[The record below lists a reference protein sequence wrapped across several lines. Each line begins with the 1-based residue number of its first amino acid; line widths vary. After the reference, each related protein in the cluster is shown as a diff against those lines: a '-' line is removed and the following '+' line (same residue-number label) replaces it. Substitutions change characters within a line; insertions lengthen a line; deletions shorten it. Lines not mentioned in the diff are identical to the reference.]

1 MIWDNLLI
9 ALQAIRA
16 NKMRS
21 LLTMLGIIIGVAAVI
36 AVVSIVQGLDHVIST
51 QFEGVGVTYI
61 MVFPRQ
67 DQQDPD
73 LAGREV
79 TLTYEDGLA
88 IMERAQGIKLFNPV
102 FFRGEQTRAGSR
114 QHATMLLGVGPS
126 HQEVSNHWVGQG
138 RFFSDLD
145 IQRAARVCMVGQ
157 EVIEELELEEP
168 ILGSDLIVGRSSF
181 TIIGI
186 MEREGEMFG
195 QSQDDFV
202 LIPIT
207 TARDIYGV
215 EASKQLRLDFQAES
229 PETVEMAKDQIR
241 EILRARHQIP
251 GGVRNDFQVLLQE
264 ELLETT
270 GAILGTITSVVGG
283 IVSIALLVGGIGIMN
298 IMLVSVTERTR
309 EIGVRKAVGARKSD
323 ILVQFL
329 IEAVTISLVGGLIG
343 VLAGWGLGI
352 LGAKAIP
359 GFPPAHV
366 PLWAIALGFGFAAL
380 VGVFFGTY
388 PAAKASTLDPIEA
401 LRHE

>member
-36 AVVSIVQGLDHVIST
+36 AVVSIVQGLYHVIAT

-67 DQQDPD
+67 DLQDPD

-88 IMERAQGIKLFNPV
+88 IMERASGLKYFNPI
-102 FFRGEQTRAGSR
+102 FFRGEVTTSGSR
-114 QHATMLLGVGPS
+114 RHPTVLLGVGS
-126 HQEVSNHWVGQG
+126 FHQEVSNHWVDRG

-145 IQRAARVCMVGQ
+145 LQRSARVCMVGQ
-157 EVIEELELEEP
+157 EVIDELELKEP
-168 ILGSDLIVGRSSF
+168 ILGTDLIVGSSAF
-181 TIIGI
+181 TIVGI
-186 MEREGEMFG
+186 MEYQGEMLG
-195 QSQDDFV
+195 QNQDDFV

-215 EASKQLRLDFQAES
+215 DAFKQLRLDFQAES
-229 PETVEMAKDQIR
+229 PETVDQARDQMR
-241 EILRARHQIP
+241 EILRERHRLPAEIK
-251 GGVRNDFQVLLQE
+251 NDFRVLLQE

-283 IVSIALLVGGIGIMN
+283 VVSIALLVGGIGIMN

-309 EIGVRKAVGARKSD
+309 EIGVRKAVGARRSD

-329 IEAVTISLVGGLIG
+329 IEAVTISLFGGLIG
-343 VLAGWGLGI
+343 VLGGWGLGI

-388 PAAKASTLDPIEA
+388 PAAKAAALDPIEA

>member
-36 AVVSIVQGLDHVIST
+36 GVVSIVQGLDHVIET
-51 QFEGVGVTYI
+51 QMEGVGVTYM
-61 MVFPRQ
+61 MVIPRQ
-67 DQQDPD
+67 DLQDPD

-88 IMERAQGIKLFNPV
+88 IMERATGLEYFNPI
-102 FFRGEQTRAGSR
+102 FFRGESTKAGSR
-114 QHATMLLGVGPS
+114 QYSTMVLGVGS
-126 HQEVSNHWVGQG
+126 YHQEVANHWVDRG

-157 EVIEELELEEP
+157 EVIDELELSEP
-168 ILGSDLIVGRSSF
+168 ILGTDLIVGSSAF
-181 TIIGI
+181 TIVGI
-186 MEREGEMFG
+186 MEYQGEMLG
-195 QSQDDFV
+195 QNQDDFV

-215 EASKQLRLDFQAES
+215 KAFKQLRLDFQAES
-229 PETVEMAKDQIR
+229 PETVDQARDQIR
-241 EILRARHQIP
+241 EILRDRHRLP
-251 GGVRNDFQVLLQE
+251 DGMRDDFRILLQE
-264 ELLETT
+264 ELLD
-270 GAILGTITSVVGG
+270 TIGGVLATVTSVVAG

-323 ILVQFL
+323 SVVQFL
-329 IEAVTISLVGGLIG
+329 IEAVTISLFGGLLGILG
-343 VLAGWGLGI
+343 GWGLGI
-352 LGAKAIP
+352 IGAKAIP

-366 PLWAIALGFGFAAL
+366 PLWSIALGFGFAAL
-380 VGVFFGTY
+380 VGIFFGTY

>member
-1 MIWDNLLI
+1 VIWDNLLI

-67 DQQDPD
+67 DLQDPD

-88 IMERAQGIKLFNPV
+88 IMERATGLKYFNPIFV
-102 FFRGEQTRAGSR
+102 RGEVTRSGSR
-114 QHATMLLGVGPS
+114 RHPSMLLGVGPF
-126 HQEVSNHWVGQG
+126 HQEVSNHWVDRG

-145 IQRAARVCMVGQ
+145 LQRSARVCMVGQ
-157 EVIEELELEEP
+157 EVIDELEIEEP
-168 ILGSDLIVGRSSF
+168 ILGTDLIVGSSAF
-181 TIIGI
+181 TIVGI
-186 MEREGEMFG
+186 MEYQGEMLG
-195 QSQDDFV
+195 QNQDDFV

-207 TARDIYGV
+207 TARDIYGI
-215 EASKQLRLDFQAES
+215 EAFKQLRLDFQAES
-229 PETVEMAKDQIR
+229 PETVQMAKDQIK
-241 EILRARHQIP
+241 EILRARHRIP
-251 GGVRNDFQVLLQE
+251 EDVKNDFQVLLQE

-270 GAILGTITSVVGG
+270 GAILGTITSVVAG

-323 ILVQFL
+323 ILIQFL

-343 VLAGWGLGI
+343 VLVGWGLGI
-352 LGAKAIP
+352 LGANAIP
-359 GFPPAHV
+359 GFPPAFV
-366 PLWAIALGFGFAAL
+366 PLWAIALAFGFAAL

>member
-1 MIWDNLLI
+1 VIWDNFRI

-16 NKMRS
+16 NKLRS

-36 AVVSIVQGLDHVIST
+36 AVVSIVQGLNHVIST

-67 DQQDPD
+67 DLQDPD

-88 IMERAQGIKLFNPV
+88 VMDQAAGLELFNPV
-102 FFRGEQTRAGSR
+102 FYRGEQTRSGSR
-114 QHATMLLGVGPS
+114 RYATALLGIGPA
-126 HQEVSNHWVGQG
+126 HQEVSNHWIDQG
-138 RFFSDLD
+138 RFFSELD
-145 IQRAARVCMVGQ
+145 MQRAARVALIGRK
-157 EVIEELELEEP
+157 VIEELELDEP
-168 ILGSDLIVGRSSF
+168 ILGTDLIVGSSTF

-186 MEREGEMFG
+186 MEYKGEMVG

-215 EASKQLRLDFQAES
+215 DAVKQLRLDFKASS
-229 PETVEMAKDQIR
+229 PETVALAKDQIG
-241 EILRARHQIP
+241 EVLRRRHRIP
-251 GGVRNDFQVLLQE
+251 EGTKDDFRVLLQE
-264 ELLETT
+264 ELLERT
-270 GAILGTITSVVGG
+270 GAILGTVTSVVGG
-283 IVSIALLVGGIGIMN
+283 VVSIALLVGGIGIMN

-323 ILVQFL
+323 ILIQFL
-329 IEAVTISLVGGLIG
+329 IEAVTICLVGGLLG
-343 VLAGWGLGI
+343 VLLGWGLGI

-366 PLWAIALGFGFAAL
+366 PIWAIALGFSFAAA
-380 VGVFFGTY
+380 VGVVFGTY
-388 PAAKASTLDPIEA
+388 PAARAASLDPIEA
-401 LRHE
+401 LRYE